1 MNCNLVTK
9 LQIRCFNFLLYC
21 RVADLFNQHSKYVC
35 NSFHARRRKR
45 QLRVC
50 FSLLQHLLLF
60 GSQKKTTFF
69 LSTAIKPEIKAAA
82 AAAAQVSSYSALL
95 TWYLQ
100 RGAGGHDATMG
111 ARQPAGPWAWPGHK
125 GHAELRGEQGQIYC
139 TFRLQH
145 TKCWMLP
152 IGWHWG
158 QNLRVEIS
166 SPRIP
171 WAEEVVGQARGA
183 ARGGWRGLGLGL
195 RAAPSQAV
203 PFSRA
208 VI

>member
-1 MNCNLVTK
+1 MNFNLVTK
-9 LQIRCFNFLLYC
+9 LQICCFNFLLYC

-35 NSFHARRRKR
+35 NSFHARRRKQ
-45 QLRVC
+45 QLWVH

-69 LSTAIKPEIKAAA
+69 MSTAIKPEIKAAA
-82 AAAAQVSSYSALL
+82 AAAAQVSSYSTLL

-111 ARQPAGPWAWPGHK
+111 AHHPAGPWARPGHN
-125 GHAELRGEQGQIYC
+125 GHAELAGEQGQIYC

-145 TKCWMLP
+145 INRWMLP
-152 IGWHWG
+152 IDWHWG
-158 QNLRVEIS
+158 QNLRVELS

-171 WAEEVVGQARGA
+171 WAEEVVGQARG
-183 ARGGWRGLGLGL
+183 GWRGLVLGL
-195 RAAPSQAV
+195 RAALSQAV
-203 PFSRA
+203 PFSGA